1 MIVNSKIKHKS
12 KAVLG
17 VIRNLVLNIII
28 YFVTAYMRNYPIH
41 VTSAQGTIQNALL
54 ITRGSKY
61 RIFHNK
67 QFTTITAHK
76 NFQNYYSEKCIYNV
90 NAHCSLLY
98 ALKVWNYLNFIQKR
112 RFNFFCLMKLLFIK
126 VRCLIL
132 NVNKICSLLR
142 NEWRTAKWVVNGRL
156 SLNVSFIFL

>member
-41 VTSAQGTIQNALL
+41 VTSAQGTIQNTLL

-90 NAHCSLLY
+90 NAHCSLL
-98 ALKVWNYLNFIQKR
+98 
-112 RFNFFCLMKLLFIK
+112 
-126 VRCLIL
+126 
-132 NVNKICSLLR
+132 
-142 NEWRTAKWVVNGRL
+142 
-156 SLNVSFIFL
+156 